1 MRLARLTAPATL
13 SLALLAAPIAA
24 TAQPARTYRIG
35 VLANLPPPPAPVSV
49 EFRNATRQGLE
60 DGGFVEGRNLAIE
73 FRWEPDTGALS
84 RHAVELAQSG
94 VDAILAFTTPAT
106 RAVASATR
114 TTPIVFSMV
123 SDPIGSGFVA
133 SLARPGGHITG
144 VTNVFPDLSGK
155 LLELLREAVP
165 SVKRTAVLW
174 NPDNPGK
181 ALDYKELE
189 SAAQR
194 AGVRVE
200 SYHVRARADFVPVFT
215 VIGRERPDALIVLS
229 ETLTYVHRN
238 EIAEF
243 GLQHRIPTAFNLAG
257 HVEVG
262 GLMAFSPY
270 APAMHRRAGALVAR
284 VLAGARPADL
294 PVEQPTTFRF
304 AVNLKT
310 AKALGLTIPPSVL
323 ARADEIIQ

>member
-1 MRLARLTAPATL
+1 MRRAGGLTLTLGLAVLSVAPV
-13 SLALLAAPIAA
+13 AA
-24 TAQPARTYRIG
+24 TAQPARIYRIG

-49 EFRNATRQGLE
+49 EFRDAARQGLE

-84 RHAVELAQSG
+84 RHAAELAQSG

-106 RAVASATR
+106 RAAANASR

-144 VTNVFPDLSGK
+144 ITNVFPDLSGK

-165 SVKRTAVLW
+165 GVKRTAVLW

-181 ALDYKELE
+181 VLDYKELE

-194 AGVRVE
+194 SGVRVE
-200 SYHVRARADFVPVFT
+200 PYHVRARAEFAPVFAAI
-215 VIGRERPDALIVLS
+215 VRDRPDALIVLS
-229 ETLTYVHRN
+229 ETL
-238 EIAEF
+238 
-243 GLQHRIPTAFNLAG
+243 
-257 HVEVG
+257 
-262 GLMAFSPY
+262 M
-270 APAMHRRAGALVAR
+270 
-284 VLAGARPADL
+284 
-294 PVEQPTTFRF
+294 
-304 AVNLKT
+304 
-310 AKALGLTIPPSVL
+310 
-323 ARADEIIQ
+323 